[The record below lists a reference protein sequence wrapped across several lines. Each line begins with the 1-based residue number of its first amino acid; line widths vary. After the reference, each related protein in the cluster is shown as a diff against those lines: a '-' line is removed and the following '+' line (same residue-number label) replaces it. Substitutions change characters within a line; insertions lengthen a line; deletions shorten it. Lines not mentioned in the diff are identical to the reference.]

1 MYVDRKTKTC
11 YLIIGPKALYFLGDF
26 KICNSNLHYLSMNN
40 VSEQKAFK
48 LNCLVSEVT
57 NLHDIN
63 TRMSEF
69 FFFLHSVTTVCIM
82 HSICIL
88 MYLEEG

>member
-1 MYVDRKTKTC
+1 MYVGRKIETC
-11 YLIIGPKALYFLGDF
+11 YLIIGPKALCFLSDF

-48 LNCLVSEVT
+48 LNCLLSEVT

-63 TRMSEF
+63 TKMSGF
-69 FFFLHSVTTVCIM
+69 FFFFFT
-82 HSICIL
+82 
-88 MYLEEG
+88 